1 MRQVQYEIHAFEIAL
16 NLHVPSLYSFSFFY
30 ALFKAL
36 QTLVILIQPNYTSES
51 KSELH
56 IKKNV
61 AVIAEIRKNNK
72 TIITTLNTTITWP
85 TILITQ
91 LFNARIRNDYL
102 VPKCKSILI
111 EFLGIFSNYN
121 LKYCRLSIFLLGCY
135 EIVWIHNDM
144 YYNIEFNLDSY
155 ADNVICLDVL
165 YRHSFNQKVLTVH
178 KQNLPFDL
186 YVT

>member
-1 MRQVQYEIHAFEIAL
+1 M
-16 NLHVPSLYSFSFFY
+16 
-30 ALFKAL
+30 

-72 TIITTLNTTITWP
+72 TIIATLNTTISWP

-111 EFLGIFSNYN
+111 EFLGISRIIIWNIVGYQFSFLGVMKSFEYIMICITI
-121 LKYCRLSIFLLGCY
+121 LSSTLTLMLITWYVLTFCIDTLSIKKCLLS
-135 EIVWIHNDM
+135 INK
-144 YYNIEFNLDSY
+144 
-155 ADNVICLDVL
+155 ICHLICMW
-165 YRHSFNQKVLTVH
+165 HSTV
-178 KQNLPFDL
+178 
-186 YVT
+186 

>member
-1 MRQVQYEIHAFEIAL
+1 M
-16 NLHVPSLYSFSFFY
+16 
-30 ALFKAL
+30 

-72 TIITTLNTTITWP
+72 TIIATLNTTIAWP
-85 TILITQ
+85 NILITQ

-111 EFLGIFSNYN
+111 EFLGISFQISRIIIWNIVGYQFSFLGVMKSFEYIMICITI
-121 LKYCRLSIFLLGCY
+121 LSSTLTLMLITWYVLTFCIDTLSIKKCLLS
-135 EIVWIHNDM
+135 INK
-144 YYNIEFNLDSY
+144 
-155 ADNVICLDVL
+155 ICHLICMW
-165 YRHSFNQKVLTVH
+165 HSTV
-178 KQNLPFDL
+178 
-186 YVT
+186 